1 MFIKLISLMGY
12 YKQRVMT
19 EGLIITILLA
29 YWGLLIVVSFFT
41 GRKADSETF
50 FTGNRTSP
58 WYLVAFGM
66 IGASLSGVTFISI
79 PGEVGNSAW
88 TYLPVVLGN
97 CVGYVVIATLL
108 LPLFY
113 RLNLISI
120 YSWLGTRFGESA
132 RLTGSFFFILSQL
145 VGASFRLFLVVGV
158 LQLVLFDSLGIP
170 FAATVFVTIGLV
182 WVYTYRGGI
191 KTIVWTDALQ
201 TVFMLVAVVL
211 TIVIVCR
218 ELDLNFGS
226 MVSMVRESEFSRV
239 FDFDWHSGH
248 NSVKQFLAGIAIT
261 VALNGLDQNMMQK
274 NLTCR
279 SMRACQTNMFSF
291 SGMFLLSNILFLVL
305 GVLLYSYAGQK
316 GIVLPE
322 KTDDVFAF
330 LSLNYFG
337 MAAGIFFLLG
347 ITAAAY
353 SSVDSSLTALTT
365 SFSIDFLKLDP
376 KDKSQRGK
384 RVLVHVAF
392 SLLMC
397 LVIVLFREL
406 NDSSVINTLFKAVGY
421 TYGPILALFTFGM
434 ITRLKVKQRW
444 VPLVCL
450 ISPVLSYI
458 INCNSEALLW
468 GYRFGF
474 EILLL
479 NALICFVGLYCIRE
493 KERAGNA

>member
-1 MFIKLISLMGY
+1 
-12 YKQRVMT
+12 MT
-19 EGLIITILLA
+19 TGLIAAILLS
-29 YWGLLIVVSFFT
+29 YFGLLIIVSLFT
-41 GRKADSETF
+41 GRKADNETF
-50 FTGNRTSP
+50 YTGNRTSP

-97 CVGYVVIATLL
+97 CVGYIVIATLL

-113 RLNLISI
+113 RFNLISI
-120 YSWLGTRFGESA
+120 YSWLGTRFGENA

-170 FAATVFVTIGLV
+170 FAATVFITIGLV
-182 WVYTYRGGI
+182 WIYTFRGGI

-201 TVFMLVAVVL
+201 TVFMLVSVVL
-211 TIVIVCR
+211 TITIVCR
-218 ELDLNFGS
+218 ELDLNVGS
-226 MVSMVRESEFSRV
+226 MITMVNKSELSRI

-274 NLTCR
+274 NLTCK
-279 SMRACQTNMFSF
+279 SVSACQTNMFSF
-291 SGMFLLSNILFLVL
+291 SGMFLLANILFLTL
-305 GVLLYSYAGQK
+305 GVLLYSYASRN
-316 GIVLPE
+316 GIELPT

-330 LSLNYFG
+330 LTLNHFG
-337 MAAGIFFLLG
+337 TTAGIFFLLG

-365 SFSIDFLKLDP
+365 SFSIDFLKLNP
-376 KDKSQRGK
+376 KDSQQRRK
-384 RVLVHVAF
+384 RIWVHVSF

-421 TYGPILALFTFGM
+421 TYGPILALFAFGM
-434 ITRLKVKQRW
+434 LTKHHVKQRW
-444 VPLVCL
+444 VPLVCIL
-450 ISPVLSYI
+450 SPLLSYI
-458 INCNSEALLW
+458 INYNSEEWLY

-479 NALICFVGLYCIRE
+479 NASICFIGLFFVRI
-493 KERAGNA
+493 KKVATHPLK